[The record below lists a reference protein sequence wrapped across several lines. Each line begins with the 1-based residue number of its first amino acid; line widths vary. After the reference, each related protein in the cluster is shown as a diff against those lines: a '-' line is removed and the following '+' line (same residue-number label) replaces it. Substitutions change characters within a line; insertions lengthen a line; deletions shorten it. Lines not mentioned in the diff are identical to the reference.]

1 MKTTEKNQ
9 MKVGSEKDNMP
20 TEHKIAFI
28 TGANRGLG
36 LETARGL
43 GQLGITVL
51 LGSRDRSRGEKA
63 AAELRADGVACVEP
77 VVFDLQ
83 NRDDHRALAAMIEE
97 NYGRL
102 DILVNNAA
110 VEKEGVD
117 FGNPDGFNTTS
128 TVSQEALQETFDI
141 NFFSVVALTQTLL
154 PLIRRSPAGRI
165 VNLSS
170 ILGSLTLHAE
180 PSSSIYKTKAF
191 AYDATKR
198 AINAFTVHLA
208 AELRDT
214 PIKVNSAH
222 PGWVKTELGGAGAN
236 LDITEGG
243 NTSVQLA
250 TLSANGPTG
259 AYIHLDQKL
268 PW

>member
-1 MKTTEKNQ
+1 MKTTETKQ
-9 MKVGSEKDNMP
+9 
-20 TEHKIAFI
+20 KIAFI

-43 GQLGITVL
+43 GKLGIRVL
-51 LGSRDRSRGEKA
+51 LGSRDQVRGEKA
-63 AAELRADGVACVEP
+63 AAELRTDGIADVQSLE
-77 VVFDLQ
+77 FDVQ
-83 NRDDHRALAAMIEE
+83 NRDDHRALAAMIDRS
-97 NYGRL
+97 YGRL
-102 DILVNNAA
+102 DILINNAG

-117 FGNPDGFNTTS
+117 FGDAEGFNTTS
-128 TVSQEALQETFDI
+128 TVSTEVLQETFDI

-170 ILGSLTLHAE
+170 ILGSLTLHAD
-180 PSSSIYKTKAF
+180 PSSPIYKTKAF
-191 AYDATKR
+191 AYDATKT
-198 AINAFTVHLA
+198 AINTFTVHLA

-243 NTSVQLA
+243 KTSVQLA
-250 TLSANGPTG
+250 TLPANGPTG
-259 AYIHLDQKL
+259 AYIHLGQTL